1 MLSGKLMIIRLMQK
15 LLNNA
20 SSNKMNYYPKIGSHS
35 RNKIKVESDLSSNAK
50 NMK

>member
-15 LLNNA
+15 LLNNT
-20 SSNKMNYYPKIGSHS
+20 SSYKMNYYPEIGSHS
-35 RNKIKVESDLSSNAK
+35 RNEIKVESDLSSNAK